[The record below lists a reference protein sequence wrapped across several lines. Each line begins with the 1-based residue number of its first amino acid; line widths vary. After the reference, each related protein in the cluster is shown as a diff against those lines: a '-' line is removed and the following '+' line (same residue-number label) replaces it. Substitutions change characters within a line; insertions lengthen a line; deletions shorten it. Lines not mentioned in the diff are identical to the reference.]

1 MTSADLRSERS
12 SIGARSSLGDSSG
25 AWLWVKDNLFSRWYN
40 TVLTVLLAA
49 VVGYL
54 GYRSILYLFWTA
66 EWEPVRANLTLFMIG
81 SFPRD
86 EQWRIVV
93 QLLFL
98 ALAFGVIWGAMI
110 GASRDRAAQSGLPF
124 SAESGWVAL
133 RRWWGL
139 VLLLGVLLLA
149 AWGILP
155 VVLALGCMALTFS
168 LRIATMRLNSG
179 ARIYAWLLGY
189 ALLIASWQIVSGT
202 GGSAWIWAGGLLAF
216 AGVRTV
222 RRKDLAP
229 RLPMSLAAIAVSG
242 AVAWGFYTLVLNAL
256 IGFSGVGWDD
266 WAGFHLNLIAATISI
281 IAAFP
286 MGLLLALGRRS
297 SLPAI
302 RWLCVT
308 YIELIRGVPLIGLLF
323 IANSLLG
330 FFIDNDPYI
339 EFFLDTPLSQ
349 ISRAIVIM
357 SLFTAAYLAEVIR
370 GGLEAT
376 PRGQTEAGQ
385 SVGLSPW
392 QITSRIVMPQTLRA
406 SIPAI
411 VGQFISLLKDSSL
424 LSIIAVSEILRVRAS
439 VHSQAAF
446 TTLGTSETL
455 VFIAFAFWAFAFTWS
470 RESQRLEKRLGVGE
484 R

>member
-1 MTSADLRSERS
+1 MTSEAIRAETQ
-12 SIGARSSLGDSSG
+12 ASSG
-25 AWLWVKDNLFSRWYN
+25 TRLWLKDNLFNRWYN
-40 TVLTVLLAA
+40 AVLTLLLAA
-49 VVGYL
+49 AVGYL
-54 GYRSILYLFWTA
+54 GYRAILYLFWNA
-66 EWEPVRANLTLFMIG
+66 EWAPVRANLTLFMIG
-81 SFPRD
+81 SFPRE
-86 EQWRIVV
+86 EQWRVVV
-93 QLLFL
+93 QLLLL
-98 ALAFGVIWGAMI
+98 AASFGILWGAII
-110 GASRDRAAQSGLPF
+110 GSSRDRAANSGLPF
-124 SAESGWVAL
+124 SVEPGRTAL
-133 RRWWGL
+133 KRWWA
-139 VLLLGVLLLA
+139 LLLLLAVLLLA

-155 VVLALGCMALTFS
+155 LVLALACMALIFA
-168 LRIATMRLNSG
+168 LRKITMQLDSK
-179 ARIYAWLLGY
+179 ARFWAWLLGY
-189 ALLIASWQIVSGT
+189 ALLIASWQILSGT
-202 GGSAWIWAGGLLAF
+202 GGTAWIWAAGLAAF
-216 AGVRTV
+216 VGVRAV
-222 RRKDLAP
+222 RRRDLSP
-229 RLPMSLAAIAVSG
+229 RLPMTFAAIVASG
-242 AVAWGFYTLVLNAL
+242 AVAWAFYTIILNGL
-256 IGFSGVGWDD
+256 IDFSGVGWDN
-266 WAGFHLNLIAATISI
+266 WAGFHLNLIAAVIST

-286 MGLLLALGRRS
+286 LGLLLALGRRS

-330 FFIDNDPYI
+330 FFLDNDPLI
-339 EFFLDTPLSQ
+339 EFFVDTPLSQ
-349 ISRAIVIM
+349 ISRAVVIM
-357 SLFTAAYLAEVIR
+357 SLFTAAYLAEVVR

-376 PRGQTEAGQ
+376 PKGQTEAGQ

-392 QITSRIVMPQTLRA
+392 QIMSRIVMPQTLRN

-470 RESQRLEKRLGVGE
+470 RESQRLEKRLGIGE

>member
-1 MTSADLRSERS
+1 MSNGVMSEVMSAEALVPSKKLS
-12 SIGARSSLGDSSG
+12 ARGWMR
-25 AWLWVKDNLFSRWYN
+25 ANLFNRWYN
-40 TVLTVLLAA
+40 ALLTLILALVIA
-49 VVGYL
+49 YL
-54 GYRSILYLFWTA
+54 GFRSIRYLFWTA

-86 EQWRIVV
+86 EQWRVVV
-93 QLLFL
+93 QLLLL
-98 ALAFGVIWGAMI
+98 AAAFGVIWGSMI
-110 GASRDRAAQSGLPF
+110 GASRDRAAQSGSPF
-124 SAESGWVAL
+124 SAEPGWVAL

-149 AWGILP
+149 AWGVLP
-155 VVLALGCMALTFS
+155 LVLTFGCIA
-168 LRIATMRLNSG
+168 LIFLLRRIAMRLASKV
-179 ARIYAWLLGY
+179 RIYAWFGGY

-202 GGSAWIWAGGLLAF
+202 GGSAWFWAAGLLAF
-216 AGVRTV
+216 WGIRTV
-222 RRKDLAP
+222 RKKDLTP
-229 RLPMSLAAIAVSG
+229 RLPLTLAVIVGGG
-242 AVAWGFYTLVLNAL
+242 AVAWAIYTYILNGL
-256 IGFSGVGWDD
+256 INFSGVGWDN
-266 WAGFHLNLIAATISI
+266 WSGFHLNLIAATISI

-286 MGLLLALGRRS
+286 LGLILALGRRS

-330 FFIDNDPYI
+330 FFIDNDPFI
-339 EFFLDTPLSQ
+339 DFFLDTPLSQ

-424 LSIIAVSEILRVRAS
+424 LSIIAVSEILRVRSS
-439 VHSQAAF
+439 VHSQGAF
-446 TTLGTSETL
+446 TTLGTAETL

-470 RESQRLEKRLGVGE
+470 RESQRLEKHLGVGE

>member
-1 MTSADLRSERS
+1 MTAVSAERLGPMSWLR
-12 SIGARSSLGDSSG
+12 
-25 AWLWVKDNLFSRWYN
+25 VNLFNRWYN
-40 TVLTVLLAA
+40 AVLTVLLAA
-49 VVGYL
+49 VVAYL
-54 GYRSILYLFWTA
+54 GYRAALYLFWTA
-66 EWEPVRANLTLFMIG
+66 EWDPVRANLTLFMIG
-81 SFPRD
+81 TFPRE
-86 EQWRIVV
+86 EQWRVV
-93 QLLFL
+93 TQILTL
-98 ALAFGVIWGAMI
+98 AAAFGILWGAMI
-110 GASRDRAAQSGLPF
+110 GSARDRAAQSGVPF
-124 SAESGWVAL
+124 TTEPGWVAL

-139 VLLLGVLLLA
+139 VMLLLVLLLA

-155 VVLALGCMALTFS
+155 LILALGCMALTFS
-168 LRIATMRLNSG
+168 LRYITLRLPSG
-179 ARIYAWLLGY
+179 ARIYAWLSGY

-202 GGSAWIWAGGLLAF
+202 GGNAWIWAAGLMAF

-229 RLPMSLAAIAVSG
+229 QLPLTFAAIAVCG
-242 AVAWGFYTLVLNAL
+242 AVVWVFYAVVLNGL

-281 IAAFP
+281 VAAFP
-286 MGLLLALGRRS
+286 LGLLLALGRRS
-297 SLPAI
+297 NLPAI
-302 RWLCVT
+302 KWLCVT

-330 FFIDNDPYI
+330 FFIDNDSLI
-339 EFFLDTPLSQ
+339 GFFLETPLSQ

-439 VHSQAAF
+439 VHSQGAF
-446 TTLGTSETL
+446 TTLGTAETL

-470 RESQRLEKRLGVGE
+470 RESQRLEKRLGVGD